1 MKPPP
6 ETEDLPPRLLGLVG
20 QGVDAIETPSLVV
33 DADALGRNIQRMAE
47 FAVRHRVKLRPH
59 AKMHKSVEIARLQMQ
74 AGAVGIC
81 VQKISEAEIMAS
93 GGLNDIFISN
103 EVIAPSKL
111 LRVAALAYQLQQR
124 GGRLAIAVDSHEG
137 IESLAHAMRMTN
149 AAIDVLVEID
159 VGQGRCGASDAPEA
173 LQLVLEL
180 VRGPSQ
186 LRFAGLH
193 AYHGGAQHLRTPD
206 ERRAA
211 IAQAAVRVRAVR
223 ELLAEAEIEVPL
235 VTGAGTGSFSLEA
248 ASGAWDELQPGSY
261 LFMDASYARN
271 HQDNTQP
278 RFEHALFVKS
288 QVISVAP
295 DRVVVDA
302 GHKSHA
308 IDSGMPLVHA
318 QAGQAP
324 MNYTDAGD
332 EHGILRLG
340 MSGSLPR
347 LGATTWLIPG
357 HCDPTVNLHDVM
369 IFVRGGLQDGRVES
383 IIRVD
388 ARGAVN

>member
-6 ETEDLPPRLLGLVG
+6 EAEDLPPRLLGLIG
-20 QGVDAIETPSLVV
+20 QGVESIETPALVV
-33 DADALGRNIQRMAE
+33 DADALGRNIRRMAD
-47 FAVRHRVKLRPH
+47 FATRHHMRLRPH

-81 VQKISEAEIMAS
+81 VQKVSEAEVMAA

-103 EVIAPSKL
+103 EIIAAPKL
-111 LRVAALAYQLQQR
+111 LRVAALAYQMQQR

-137 IESLAHAMRMTN
+137 IEMLAHAMRMTN
-149 AAIDVLVEID
+149 ASIDVFLEID
-159 VGQGRCGASDAPEA
+159 VGQGRCGAPAGPEA
-173 LQLVLEL
+173 ARLALEIE
-180 VRGPSQ
+180 RGAAQ

-206 ERRAA
+206 ERRMA
-211 IAQAAVRVRAVR
+211 ISHA
-223 ELLAEAEIEVPL
+223 AEAVGKVCSLLSAAGIEVPL
-235 VTGAGTGSFSLEA
+235 VTGAGTGTFSLEA
-248 ASGAWDELQPGSY
+248 ASGAWHELQPGSY

-288 QVISVAP
+288 QVISVSA

-308 IDSGMPLVHA
+308 IDSGLPLVHSLP
-318 QAGQAP
+318 GQASLT
-324 MNYTDAGD
+324 YADAGD
-332 EHGILRLG
+332 EHGILRLALG
-340 MSGSLPR
+340 GLLPL
-347 LGATTWLIPG
+347 LGATAWLIPG
-357 HCDPTVNLHDVM
+357 HCDPTVNLHDFM
-369 IFVRGGLQDGRVES
+369 ISVRGGLQEGRVES

-388 ARGAVN
+388 GRGAVQ